1 MATRTEKIWGRE
13 LTFEVEV
20 RETPVFTFLCPRCE
34 AVVWKG
40 AVNFD
45 PETELACIEC
55 GWEDEL
61 WLFPHTLDGK
71 LFSVGGHHINEPMTT
86 MSVEAVLKYFLW
98 CERPEDEF
106 ILVHGAEPHV
116 LGTFEECVEEMRRHG
131 YDL

>member
-1 MATRTEKIWGRE
+1 MKVARVFEEKKCNFCGRLAQYDGRTRFGPWAYM
-13 LTFEVEV
+13 
-20 RETPVFTFLCPRCE
+20 CQ
-34 AVVWKG
+34 
-40 AVNFD
+40 
-45 PETELACIEC
+45 EC
-55 GWEDEL
+55 FKRHGIGL
-61 WLFPHTLDGK
+61 GPHTLDGK
-71 LFSVGGHHINEPMTT
+71 LFTVGGHYINEPMTT